1 MSKLPPG
8 HGCSCCQ
15 GEPGSLLHR
24 SKQFVCRGLQGV
36 KGLLKW
42 QGDEEFDAWSSKP
55 PSGGNPDDAVHV
67 LEQLI
72 AFLEQGPQAAPAGG
86 AHVVEGQHLGI
97 PEVTPAFQGVG
108 KTA

>member
-1 MSKLPPG
+1 MASVEQPVQHVAFGPLPVLCESRVG
-8 HGCSCCQ
+8 SDTAWEAST
-15 GEPGSLLHR
+15 GED
-24 SKQFVCRGLQGV
+24 V
-36 KGLLKW
+36 KW

-86 AHVVEGQHLGI
+86 AHVVEGQHLSI